1 MKGSRPLRLLLG
13 LRWGCIYAPSA
24 HRGSAPSPTPGSTDP
39 IRSPLQKRG
48 ALHKGA
54 KPNRGCWPYLRAH
67 PALHGAPD
75 PKFGPFLRAE
85 GPDKRRT
92 PSPPLRGSVTHPQ
105 PRPAQAA
112 PAAHS
117 PPPPPTSGGPNPSQH
132 RRLKTLPPG
141 PLPLPRAP
149 LTPPAGPPLLSL
161 SRRRRR
167 HVERALRWARLRPRF
182 LGNKPRP
189 PMPLVPPSTRTGAGT
204 WESSTNRRATGG
216 DWRWR

>member
-1 MKGSRPLRLLLG
+1 MNGSRPLRLLLG

-85 GPDKRRT
+85 GPDKRRI
-92 PSPPLRGSVTHPQ
+92 PSPPLPSPQRLRNSPTAPPGAGRPSSALTAPTPNLRRPQSLTTPPPEDPPPRTPPAPPGPAHPS
-105 PRPAQAA
+105 RRTSA
-112 PAAHS
+112 PLTQ
-117 PPPPPTSGGPNPSQH
+117 PPPPPC
-132 RRLKTLPPG
+132 
-141 PLPLPRAP
+141 
-149 LTPPAGPPLLSL
+149 
-161 SRRRRR
+161 
-167 HVERALRWARLRPRF
+167 
-182 LGNKPRP
+182 
-189 PMPLVPPSTRTGAGT
+189 
-204 WESSTNRRATGG
+204 
-216 DWRWR
+216 